1 MSSLAGKMS
10 LLVDSY
16 NHSKSSPAYR
26 ELRIKYKTLKATN
39 QELLHLL
46 NVVFSGMNSSL
57 ANPPR
62 TKLSRKI
69 RRNKSDGV
77 DTNVDTNVD
86 KELYNYVDE
95 CSANEQEQEDQQE
108 EEQEDQQQE
117 DQEEEQQQESDNTV
131 IDEYREEP
139 DDDDDCEQSE
149 CDDGLEL
156 DIKNQ
161 IIAEDEAEEFAI
173 SHELVNEEEEE
184 VEEEVVEEEE
194 EEEVEV
200 EEEEVVE
207 EVVEEEE
214 EVVEEEVEDVVEEE
228 EEEEGVYEIELNGK
242 RYYTTSEQN
251 GIVYEVID
259 DDDVGD
265 EIGKFVNGK
274 LVLN

>member
-62 TKLSRKI
+62 TKLSRKL

-77 DTNVDTNVD
+77 DTNVDTETDTKMDTKVD

-95 CSANEQEQEDQQE
+95 CSVNEHD
-108 EEQEDQQQE
+108 EQEDQQQE
-117 DQEEEQQQESDNTV
+117 EQEEQEESDNIV

-173 SHELVNEEEEE
+173 SHEQVNEEE
-184 VEEEVVEEEE
+184 EEEVVEEEE
-194 EEEVEV
+194 EE
-200 EEEEVVE
+200 VE

-214 EVVEEEVEDVVEEE
+214 EVVEEEVEEVVEEVEDVVEEE